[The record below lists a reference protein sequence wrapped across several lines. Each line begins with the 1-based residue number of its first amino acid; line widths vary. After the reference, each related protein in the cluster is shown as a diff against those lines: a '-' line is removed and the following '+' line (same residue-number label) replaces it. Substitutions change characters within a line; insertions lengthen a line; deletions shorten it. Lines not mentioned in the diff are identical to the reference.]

1 MLRIPNTM
9 EYKILHDQEEHIEQL
24 NHTET
29 VPSLCIYSGEGW
41 STGKSYATFSEFK
54 V

>member
-1 MLRIPNTM
+1 MLGIPNTM
-9 EYKILHDQEEHIEQL
+9 EYKILQDQEHFEQL
-24 NHTET
+24 NHIET
-29 VPSLCIYSGEGW
+29 VPNLCIYSGEGW